1 MRRNHRSRS
10 LSLLGKADDGDMPSP
25 FHGHCQLTLMT
36 HAISGNAARNDTPPL
51 RQEIP
56 EQAGILEIDRRFIQ
70 TKSAGTPSLKQ
81 PTAAATFVITSIHT
95 ASSYA
100 WH

>member
-1 MRRNHRSRS
+1 
-10 LSLLGKADDGDMPSP
+10 MPSP
-25 FHGHCQLTLMT
+25 FHGHCQLALMT
-36 HAISGNAARNDTPPL
+36 HAISRNAAWNDPPPL
-51 RQEIP
+51 GQKIP

-81 PTAAATFVITSIHT
+81 PTAASTFVFTSIHT